1 MAVSSWMLRQQNRY
15 NRSTRH
21 NKQEDVLAQLQ
32 SLGPQGSCTKLLE
45 KICDL
50 NVKEEILFS
59 YLNAFVKLTLKCG
72 DDFEYTIE
80 QILTCLRLSL
90 IHNSAQIRTAGLRCI
105 RHVLKTETDIVQ
117 ANKLLIPYLLTRS
130 LDLIL
135 RNDVE
140 RIEAMKL
147 IRKTL
152 IISAT
157 TFDIALA
164 RCLVSLAYE
173 GAEAKDR
180 MLRVCMATLSELCV
194 LNSKLFIASG
204 GVTAISRNLLECQSP
219 KIAESLCGVLLL
231 LLDKPST
238 RNLAAVDLHC
248 TAAPYCDF
256 HYKHGSKDK
265 NKRDERELR
274 LNCARLSLLTIL
286 RSWPGILH
294 FCSPTDRGGF
304 RAIVEVLYLPQLE
317 VRKSVLDLLY
327 ELLGLSQPEW
337 SDELSVA
344 LSAVD
349 PCEPQASWRLN
360 EGFVVAEGRS
370 ILPHLAK
377 TTPSTTDM
385 HLALLLYCFLE
396 NGLLAA
402 LTEVIA
408 TSDTFICVRASIL
421 LGELLRLIQ
430 VLLPPGC
437 CNISPSLPSL
447 LEYATKSKPQAI
459 AAITALQQLHMLMKR
474 RPASYSLHLD
484 YIIRNSVHKRN
495 EHKHVKNVKYRHV
508 STIQRKIHQLVL
520 RDGDDPIKETGVL
533 LSNDAYTWDWSLINI
548 VLKGENNSRIDL
560 NDIAHRTFI
569 KKLIEFY
576 MPSKNKYSHMD
587 LGTSRTSMVYTT
599 AGIELINFL
608 VELRDS
614 DYNGL
619 KPLNLI
625 VDLFK
630 DILSNIDSI
639 MTSKSVHD
647 CLFSPQHMVNTHCQ
661 SYFLFIG
668 QFSRT
673 EIGIKV
679 LENINMFKELKE
691 LATTTNHDCYVKLI
705 ISSLEYIFPGPS
717 RDILEAVITCN
728 QESSRLYATQF
739 LHVLLRAGNPLFSSW
754 AIQLLVNQLYDK
766 SRSIFLSA
774 LATLNEACEL
784 PECLQALIDINP
796 DLGKLGE
803 KGTLLFVRFLSME
816 SGFNKVTKERAS
828 QEIKKWDD
836 GFSCRYVKLVEGDIA
851 DALTLH
857 QRNDDGK
864 YDKRS
869 SNQRNT
875 NRKDVF
881 LPPHL
886 YGQLVQYVQGF
897 ELLISQ
903 GKTTQMIEIVKAAK
917 CTTDEEILKLKAAIW
932 TLGHMGTSNR
942 GYDYLTNFGVVDL
955 IVGFAKWSPVY
966 SVRATAFYVLGLLA
980 TTPLG
985 ADDLNR
991 KRWLCTRHDRHE
1003 NWPVIR
1009 EEAEDWFYGR
1019 NPSAST
1025 SEDVISFGSPFV
1037 KEFEMVPEDED
1048 YPDERQDFLRSPSS
1062 PEGRRIRQS
1071 TLPTSKRPQIGF
1083 HKRSLSES
1091 KTFETNNGFYEDIRP
1106 HPVPFITTGRHRNS
1120 SMTESTTSGVSSCD
1134 SLLNKP
1140 GVGGTY
1146 VKTLSPIPSS
1156 SSLSTL
1162 QLPPQF
1168 KRVSHRIS
1176 STSTTNSD
1184 ISTSS
1189 LTGSAS
1195 NELSVQN
1202 LVGYNTLRLLRRMEG
1217 MNYDKINYDDYY
1229 SFNAAS
1235 HPRPSSSLFDDFYLF
1250 NSSFTSVFSV
1260 PKFEIETST
1269 SSHDDKRY
1277 MGICL
1282 PKFLMEIFPSQEE
1295 ITRSPYIFQD
1305 PLRKNS
1311 NDEKVWQHSKKGC
1324 FLCSQADNQDK
1335 AIDFIKDPVKIEILQ
1350 NIERLANP
1358 ISNKYIKSH
1367 LIRLKQREPEA
1378 FRDICVYSEVCKIC
1392 SENIYRSPTRRVLH
1406 ELFLDVDFQRLYEP
1420 SQKVIKS
1427 NNISGRNS
1435 LQIEEDT
1442 ASVESKS
1449 LSSGATSPTDVKTLD
1464 SLKLTFN
1471 ENKFPIRNKK

>member
-1 MAVSSWMLRQQNRY
+1 MAVRSWMLRHQNRY
-15 NRSTRH
+15 IRSTKH
-21 NKQEDVLAQLQ
+21 NKQEDVLTQLQ
-32 SLGPQGSCTKLLE
+32 NLGPKGSCTKLLE
-45 KICDL
+45 KICDQ
-50 NVKEEILFS
+50 NVKEEVKFN
-59 YLNAFVKLTLKCG
+59 YLNAFVKLTLKHG
-72 DDFEYTIE
+72 ENFGYSIE
-80 QILTCLRLSL
+80 DILICLRVPLT
-90 IHNSAQIRTAGLRCI
+90 HPSAQIRTAGLRCI
-105 RHVLKTETDIVQ
+105 RHVLKTEADIVQ
-117 ANKLLIPYLLTRS
+117 LNKLLIPYLLTRS

-135 RNDVE
+135 RNDLE
-140 RIEAMKL
+140 RVEAMKL
-147 IRKTL
+147 IRKMM
-152 IISAT
+152 IISSSNL
-157 TFDIALA
+157 DVSLA

-180 MLRVCMATLSELCV
+180 MLRVCMATLSELGV

-204 GVTAISRNLLECQSP
+204 GVTAISRNLLECQNP

-238 RNLAAVDLHC
+238 RNFAAVDLHS
-248 TAAPYCDF
+248 TAAPFCDF

-274 LNCARLSLLTIL
+274 LNCARLSLLTML
-286 RSWPGILH
+286 RSWSGILH
-294 FCSPTDRGGF
+294 FCSPLDKGGF
-304 RAIVEVLYLPQLE
+304 KAIVDVLYLQQLE

-349 PCEPQASWRLN
+349 PCEPQASWRLS

-370 ILPHLAK
+370 VLPHLAK

-437 CNISPSLPSL
+437 CNVSPSLPSL

-495 EHKHVKNVKYRHV
+495 EPKQNKPLKSRHG
-508 STIQRKIHQLVL
+508 SSLQRKIHQLVL
-520 RDGDDPIKETGVL
+520 KDGDDPVRDTGVL
-533 LSNDAYTWDWSLINI
+533 LSNDAFTWDWNLINI
-548 VLKGENNSRIDL
+548 LLRGENNSRINL
-560 NDIAHRTFI
+560 NDPSHRTFI

-576 MPSKNKYSHMD
+576 TPSKNKYSHMD
-587 LGTSRTSMVYTT
+587 LGTSRTSVTYTT

-608 VELRDS
+608 VELRDL

-630 DILSNIDSI
+630 DILSNINAI

-673 EIGIKV
+673 EVGIKV
-679 LENINMFKELKE
+679 LENINLFKNLKE

-717 RDILEAVITCN
+717 RDILEAVIICN
-728 QESSRLYATQF
+728 QEASRLYATQF
-739 LHVLLRAGNPLFSSW
+739 LLVLLRAGNPLFSSW

-766 SRSIFLSA
+766 SPAIFLSA
-774 LATLNEACEL
+774 LATLHEACEL
-784 PECLQALIDINP
+784 PECLDALIEINP
-796 DLGKLGE
+796 NLGKLGE
-803 KGTLLFVRFLSME
+803 KGTLLFVRFLSLE
-816 SGFNKVTKERAS
+816 NGFNKLKKERIAA
-828 QEIKKWDD
+828 EIEKWDET
-836 GFSCRYVKLVEGDIA
+836 FNFRYVKVVEGDIS
-851 DALTLH
+851 DTLTLH

-869 SNQRNT
+869 GSLRNT
-875 NRKDVF
+875 SRRDVF

-886 YGQLVQYVQGF
+886 YGQLVQHVQGF
-897 ELLISQ
+897 DFLISH
-903 GKTTQMIEIVKAAK
+903 GKTTHLIEVIKKAK
-917 CTTDEEILKLKAAIW
+917 CSTDEEILQLKAAIW
-932 TLGHMGTSNR
+932 ALGHMGTSNR
-942 GYDYLTNFGVVDL
+942 GYDYLTNFGVID
-955 IVGFAKWSPVY
+955 IITGFAKWSPVY
-966 SVRATAFYVLGLLA
+966 SVRATAFYVLGLLG

-985 ADDLNR
+985 ASDLSR
-991 KRWLCTRHDRHE
+991 KGWLCTRHDRHD
-1003 NWPVIR
+1003 NWPIIR
-1009 EEAEDWFYGR
+1009 EEMEDWYPVR
-1019 NPSAST
+1019 NPSEST
-1025 SEDVISFGSPFV
+1025 SEDVISYPFAR
-1037 KEFEMVPEDED
+1037 EFEIVHEDED
-1048 YPDERQDFLRSPSS
+1048 FPDEIHDFLRSPSS
-1062 PEGRRIRQS
+1062 PEDRRIKQS
-1071 TLPTSKRPQIGF
+1071 TLPGSKKPQNSF
-1083 HKRSLSES
+1083 HIRSFSES
-1091 KTFETNNGFYEDIRP
+1091 KTFEANNGFYEDIRP
-1106 HPVPFITTGRHRNS
+1106 PSVPFITTGRLRNS

-1140 GVGGTY
+1140 VVCGNY

-1162 QLPPQF
+1162 QLPPRF
-1168 KRVSHRIS
+1168 KRTSQRMS

-1184 ISTSS
+1184 VSSSS

-1195 NELSVQN
+1195 NELSIQN
-1202 LVGYNTLRLLRRMEG
+1202 LIGYTTLKCIRQMETL
-1217 MNYDKINYDDYY
+1217 NYDKSNYDDNDFFKQT
-1229 SFNAAS
+1229 SQS
-1235 HPRPSSSLFDDFYLF
+1235 RPRSSLIDDFYLME
-1250 NSSFTSVFSV
+1250 SSFTSVFSV
-1260 PKFEIETST
+1260 PNFEIETGP
-1269 SSHDDKRY
+1269 SHDDKRY

-1282 PKFLMEIFPSQEE
+1282 PKYLLEIFPSQEE
-1295 ITRSPYIFQD
+1295 INRRPYIFQD
-1305 PLRKNS
+1305 PMRQNS
-1311 NDEKVWQHSKKGC
+1311 DVEKVWQHSKKHC
-1324 FLCSQADNQDK
+1324 FVCSQSGAHDN
-1335 AIDFIKDPVKIEILQ
+1335 AVEFIRDPAKLEILQ
-1350 NIERLANP
+1350 NVERLANP
-1358 ISNKYIKSH
+1358 ISNKYVKSH
-1367 LIRLKQREPEA
+1367 LIRYKQRDPEA
-1378 FRDICVYSEVCKIC
+1378 FKDICVYSEVCKII
-1392 SENIYRSPTRRVLH
+1392 SENVYRAPTRRVLH
-1406 ELFLDVDFQRLYEP
+1406 ELFLDINFQCLYET
-1420 SQKVIKS
+1420 SQDVLSSDSKTDDRS
-1427 NNISGRNS
+1427 QSPD
-1435 LQIEEDT
+1435 EDT
-1442 ASVESKS
+1442 ISVESKS
-1449 LSSGATSPTDVKTLD
+1449 ISSGATSPSEPLKTLD
-1464 SLKLTFN
+1464 SLGLTFN
-1471 ENKFPIRNKK
+1471 ENKFPIRHTNK